1 MWHYFSP
8 ASIVFALCLFA
19 MRALTTL
26 LKRTPEIEAV
36 MADFTPIN
44 PRLLR
49 TEISSDPAHPPEI
62 IMQPERGPAAS
73 DEIFTFF
80 LPVANRC
87 VYFFLIYRP

>member
-62 IMQPERGPAAS
+62 IMQPERTPAAS
-73 DEIFTFF
+73 DEIFTFY
-80 LPVANRC
+80 PSQID
-87 VYFFLIYRP
+87 VYIFF